1 MEKDGI
7 VLVGL
12 EKFSDSSLEQ
22 LEKIIRA
29 YRLHGAPKDYWDED
43 VQIRYVKEEDTVVLL
58 NGDYDELILD
68 DEKGMLERYYY
79 SPYDGFGGTY
89 AELLG
94 EYENFNDEDRSW
106 FDTEIRSIERDIEVM
121 ISVTK

>member
-1 MEKDGI
+1 MEEDGI
-7 VLVGL
+7 VIVGL

-43 VQIRYVKEEDTVVLL
+43 IQIRYVKEEDSVVLL

-79 SPYDGFGGTY
+79 TPYDGFGGTY
-89 AELLG
+89 GELLG
-94 EYENFNDEDRSW
+94 EYENFNDEDRTW
-106 FDTEIRSIERDIEVM
+106 FDEEIRDVEKDLKVL
-121 ISVTK
+121 TG

>member
-1 MEKDGI
+1 MAEDGI
-7 VLVGL
+7 VIIGL
-12 EKFSDSSLEQ
+12 EKLSDSSLEQ
-22 LEKIIRA
+22 LEKIVRA

-43 VQIRYVKEEDTVVLL
+43 IQIRYVKEEDSVVLL